1 MKMLASSK
9 RKSIIIA
16 KRAQNI
22 SASHPQILSNEEEE
36 KHILVVE
43 LEVKDDY
50 EVKDENEDEDED
62 VDEDED
68 EDEIVSVQRG
78 ALPLL

>member
-1 MKMLASSK
+1 MRGSILKMLASSK

-22 SASHPQILSNEEEE
+22 SASHPQILSNE
-36 KHILVVE
+36 VE
-43 LEVKDDY
+43 
-50 EVKDENEDEDED
+50 DENEDEDED
-62 VDEDED
+62 VDED